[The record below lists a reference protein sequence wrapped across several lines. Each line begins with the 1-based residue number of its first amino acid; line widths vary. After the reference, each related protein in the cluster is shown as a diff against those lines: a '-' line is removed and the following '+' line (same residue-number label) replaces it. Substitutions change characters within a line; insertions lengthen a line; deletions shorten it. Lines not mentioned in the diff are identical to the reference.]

1 MPADLHRPRV
11 RHQRHLRE
19 LGLRRRSGS
28 CAVCSQVA
36 ADFVNRRS
44 RHLGTFS
51 GLAFSFPAQVRAKIQ
66 KDLCRKVERDVTSS
80 GSQRVSPAWASFL
93 SRGGLPTVLGCQA
106 GDRQCKN
113 SPCRGGLWAG
123 GGSLLHIVWTCGPGL
138 EGRCAGTCWLVG
150 GPFPA
155 LLEVACGEAQAHRR
169 RPQPALFPW
178 EKLVT

>member
-1 MPADLHRPRV
+1 MGAETQV
-11 RHQRHLRE
+11 
-19 LGLRRRSGS
+19 GVLRRLLAS
-28 CAVCSQVA
+28 C
-36 ADFVNRRS
+36 S
-44 RHLGTFS
+44 RFCKPQKPSLSVRTFS
-51 GLAFSFPAQVRAKIQ
+51 GLEFFFPAQVRANIQ

-93 SRGGLPTVLGCQA
+93 SRGGLPTVRGCQA

-123 GGSLLHIVWTCGPGL
+123 GGSLLHIVWTWPGL
-138 EGRCAGTCWLVG
+138 EGRCAGTCLLVG

-155 LLEVACGEAQAHRR
+155 LLEVACGEAQAHGR